1 MLGSQVPCVGD
12 LVASSVKIIGETHLC
27 GLWAS
32 APHIITQGVH
42 MKRRE
47 FIKTGAAGTATAAAA
62 ITGAPAIA
70 SGKIEWK
77 LPSSFPIKA
86 PGIGTNVA
94 SFADR
99 VALMSN
105 GRLTFKLFSGG
116 ELVPPFAVEDAV
128 QQGTA
133 EIGHSTPYYAAGKDA
148 ALHFFSTVPFGM
160 SATEHTAWLR
170 FGGGQE
176 LWDTLYAERGL
187 KAFYSGNSGTQS
199 GGWFTDPIETV
210 EDLDGLNMRIAGL
223 GGEAMRKLGVNA
235 VLLPPPEIFPAFKS
249 GAIDAAEWVGP
260 LLDQAFGLY
269 KVAKLC
275 YVPAFHEP
283 AAALEIVVNKEAFD
297 ELPNDLQS
305 IVANA
310 AEAVSVETLA
320 QFDFYNTQALGSLR
334 EQGVDFRE
342 FPEPVVAALRE
353 ASTLVM
359 DELARESESFH
370 SVMKSYMD
378 FLKPARE
385 YANLMQGA
393 MYRQRSS

>member
-1 MLGSQVPCVGD
+1 
-12 LVASSVKIIGETHLC
+12 
-27 GLWAS
+27 
-32 APHIITQGVH
+32 
-42 MKRRE
+42 MKRRD
-47 FIKTGAAGTATAAAA
+47 FIKASAAGTATTAGL

-70 SGKIEWK
+70 QGKFEWK
-77 LPSSFPIKA
+77 LPTSFPAKA
-86 PGIGTNVA
+86 PGIGTNVV
-94 SFADR
+94 SFAER
-99 VALMSN
+99 VAAMSD
-105 GRLTFKLFSGG
+105 GRLTFKIFSSG

-133 EIGHSTPYYAAGKDA
+133 EIGHSTPYYAAGKNP

-176 LWDTLYAERGL
+176 LWDSIYAERGL
-187 KAFYSGNSGTQS
+187 KPFYSGNSGTQS
-199 GGWFTDPIETV
+199 GGWFSKPINSV
-210 EDLDGLNMRIAGL
+210 EDLKGLNMRIAGL
-223 GGEAMRKLGVNA
+223 GGEAMRALGVNA

-269 KVAKLC
+269 KIAKLC

-283 AAALEIVVNKEAFD
+283 GAALEIVVNQDAYD
-297 ELPNDLQS
+297 ELPADLQA

-320 QFDFYNTQALGSLR
+320 QFDYFNTQAMGQLR
-334 EQGVDFRE
+334 AEGVEFLE
-342 FPEPVVAALRE
+342 FPEDVILALRE
-353 ASTLVM
+353 SSATVLADLAKDDEGFKEVM
-359 DELARESESFH
+359 D
-370 SVMKSYMD
+370 SYQT
-378 FLKPARE
+378 FLNPAIE

-393 MYRQRSS
+393 MFRQRS